1 MILDYAMTSLIW
13 HQSYKQSNF
22 IINKLDFI
30 NSKNFYALKNSI
42 MKVKANF
49 LSDELYDVYRY
60 EFIYSVRSTIF

>member
-1 MILDYAMTSLIW
+1 
-13 HQSYKQSNF
+13 
-22 IINKLDFI
+22 
-30 NSKNFYALKNSI
+30 